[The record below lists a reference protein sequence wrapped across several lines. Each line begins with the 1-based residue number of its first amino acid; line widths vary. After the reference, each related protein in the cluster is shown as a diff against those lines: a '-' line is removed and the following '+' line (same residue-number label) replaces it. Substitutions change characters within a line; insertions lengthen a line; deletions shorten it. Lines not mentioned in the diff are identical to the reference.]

1 MTEPEIQT
9 FDTEIVDAQAI
20 YTLEELCIVCHVEAD
35 WVAELIEFGVLDTHG
50 QPRADWQFAGL
61 SVVRVAKAKRLERD
75 LSLNPPGIALV
86 FDLLERIDALQAHLG
101 PM

>member
-1 MTEPEIQT
+1 MSESAPQT
-9 FDTEIVDAQAI
+9 FDIEIVDAQAI
-20 YTLEELCIVCHVEAD
+20 YTLEELCVVCDVEAD
-35 WVAELIEFGVLDTHG
+35 WVVDLIEFGVIDTNG
-50 QPRADWQFAGL
+50 RPRAEWQFAGL

-86 FDLLERIDALQAHLG
+86 LDLLERIDELQAQLA

>member
-1 MTEPEIQT
+1 MTASVIQP

-20 YTLEELCIVCHVEAD
+20 YTLEELCAVCLVEAA
-35 WVAELIEFGVLDTHG
+35 WVVDLIEFGVIDTNG
-50 QPRADWQFAGL
+50 RPRPEWQFAGL

-86 FDLLERIDALQAHLG
+86 LDLLERIDMLQAQLG
-101 PM
+101 PV